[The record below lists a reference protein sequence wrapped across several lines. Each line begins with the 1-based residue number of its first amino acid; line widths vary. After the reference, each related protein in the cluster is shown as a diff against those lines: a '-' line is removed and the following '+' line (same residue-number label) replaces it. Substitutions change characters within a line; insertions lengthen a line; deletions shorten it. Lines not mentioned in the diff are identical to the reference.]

1 MPAQIK
7 KKRSARR
14 RAGRTGR
21 ETGGNGSAET
31 PGGVSFS
38 VFGKTGGKK
47 REKGAEF
54 PAEPPIFCGFS
65 VAPAIG
71 I

>member
-7 KKRSARR
+7 RNAARVAAR
-14 RAGRTGR
+14 GRTGR

-54 PAEPPIFCGFS
+54 PAGPPIFCGFS